1 MTKRTR
7 VRGLLRRKR
16 KKKQD
21 VLGAKS
27 RGIILMIALHHSV
40 ISVSLSIISLLL
52 ATC

>member
-1 MTKRTR
+1 MR

-16 KKKQD
+16 REKRD
-21 VLGAKS
+21 VFVAKS

-40 ISVSLSIISLLL
+40 IYVSLFIISLLL